1 MCIHAILTTAQIA
14 DRVIDRQYAINADYK
29 QKRLFVTH
37 RKLHASPLFSHPPPM
52 RYNEFS
58 RPCSF
63 AIQVD
68 RKQMRVKV
76 KDASGVSKMDME
88 RRIVSDDSRKAE
100 EQAGRLIK
108 QKQRYSSEN
117 AALLNEESLNLER
130 RLAQIQSMCP
140 QHDNN

>member
-1 MCIHAILTTAQIA
+1 MARNRFMSLSNRLISLSNLFNIRMADALSDREIILEKNVSLNSINMVKDSLKMCIHAILTTAQIA

-63 AIQVD
+63 AIQVY
-68 RKQMRVKV
+68 RQSSCFFVMLAKSSFIKKQ
-76 KDASGVSKMDME
+76 
-88 RRIVSDDSRKAE
+88 
-100 EQAGRLIK
+100 
-108 QKQRYSSEN
+108 Y
-117 AALLNEESLNLER
+117 
-130 RLAQIQSMCP
+130 
-140 QHDNN
+140 